1 MFTQLVLQST
11 KVEWLLQNTYEMPCD
26 NVMKSIG
33 PIALNGPN
41 SWPFTAALKTEQTIS
56 AKHLVKFPLLL
67 WSTCFFAL
75 IYVCKLER
83 NIAPLNKIKGSCN
96 YISPRPL
103 DSSTWESKEKSKC
116 LFLLLGYSLNN
127 LYIS

>member
-11 KVEWLLQNTYEMPCD
+11 KLGGCYRASMRNAMWQCD
-26 NVMKSIG
+26 ESIG
-33 PIALNGPN
+33 PVALNDPN
-41 SWPFTAALKTEQTIS
+41 SWPFHSSPEVEQTIS
-56 AKHLVKFPLLL
+56 AKRLVKFPLLL

-103 DSSTWESKEKSKC
+103 NSSTWESKEKSKC

>member
-11 KVEWLLQNTYEMPCD
+11 KLSGCYRAPMRNAMWQWDESV
-26 NVMKSIG
+26 G

-41 SWPFTAALKTEQTIS
+41 SWPFHSSPEVEQTIS

-83 NIAPLNKIKGSCN
+83 NIAPLNKIKGVVITFHHVPWILPPGKVRKN
-96 YISPRPL
+96 QNA
-103 DSSTWESKEKSKC
+103 SSS
-116 LFLLLGYSLNN
+116 Y
-127 LYIS
+127 